1 LNQIHDVNTANRSI
15 HLGAGVR
22 LSQLNARTEPQGLF
36 FPVDLSTDP
45 MMGGM
50 VSTNTG
56 GSRFLR
62 YGDVRA
68 NTLALK
74 VVLPDEHGTVLELGS
89 AVRKNNTG
97 VDWKQIFIGTGG
109 AFGIVTECTMS
120 LERSLKQTATALITP
135 RDDAAVTQLLELIE
149 ERFGSLLTAFETM
162 SGAAIQ
168 HALSHVPSLRNPFSQ
183 KTIPDISLLVEL
195 GAPWAHSGDDSRSL
209 ESELLAFLSGVWD
222 APTKP
227 IADAVICP
235 PTEIWRVRHSL
246 SEGVRNAGELY
257 AFDLGF
263 QRDRLMSFRSEIR
276 KRLKAQYPELEIC
289 DFGHAGDGGIHL
301 NLVRPNGLAVA
312 ECDFE
317 GGLRDFV
324 IDIAVNEFEGSFSA
338 EHGLGRKN
346 QKYYVPAPL
355 RGELVRLF
363 GEELRLSKND
373 LGELV
378 TIEAGK
384 IPSEGLGE
392 VQEMIDICDFAVG
405 LSRQLYGLTI
415 ATERP
420 GHRMMETWHPMGVV
434 GVISAF
440 NFPVAVWAW
449 NTALA
454 LVCGNAVV
462 WKPSEKTP
470 LTALACLA
478 IFQKAVEKFEGDV
491 PDGLASLLIGERD
504 KTHFMLNPRLP
515 R

>member
-1 LNQIHDVNTANRSI
+1 MTINRHIKALRDILPAKCVIDSPTDKAGYEQGVRGHKGRALFVARPHTTSQVSAIVGYCALHKIHLVAQSANTGLVEGSTPDQSGEQAILSLAGLNQIHDVNTANRSI

-36 FPVDLSTDP
+36 FPVDLSADP

-209 ESELLAFLSGVWD
+209 EAELLAFLTGVWD

-227 IADAVICP
+227 ITDAVICP

-312 ECDFE
+312 ECYFE

-346 QKYYVPAPL
+346 QKYYDRYTAQKIKD
-355 RGELVRLF
+355 
-363 GEELRLSKND
+363 LSGQIKNI
-373 LGELV
+373 LG
-378 TIEAGK
+378 
-384 IPSEGLGE
+384 P
-392 VQEMIDICDFAVG
+392 
-405 LSRQLYGLTI
+405 
-415 ATERP
+415 
-420 GHRMMETWHPMGVV
+420 
-434 GVISAF
+434 
-440 NFPVAVWAW
+440 
-449 NTALA
+449 
-454 LVCGNAVV
+454 
-462 WKPSEKTP
+462 
-470 LTALACLA
+470 
-478 IFQKAVEKFEGDV
+478 
-491 PDGLASLLIGERD
+491 GLASSFNFSG
-504 KTHFMLNPRLP
+504 TQPAY
-515 R
+515 

>member
-1 LNQIHDVNTANRSI
+1 
-15 HLGAGVR
+15 
-22 LSQLNARTEPQGLF
+22 
-36 FPVDLSTDP
+36 
-45 MMGGM
+45 MGGM

-209 ESELLAFLSGVWD
+209 EAELLAFLTGVWD

-227 IADAVICP
+227 ITDAVICP

-257 AFDLGF
+257 AFDL
-263 QRDRLMSFRSEIR
+263 
-276 KRLKAQYPELEIC
+276 
-289 DFGHAGDGGIHL
+289 
-301 NLVRPNGLAVA
+301 
-312 ECDFE
+312 DFE

-346 QKYYVPAPL
+346 QKYYDRYTAQKIKD
-355 RGELVRLF
+355 
-363 GEELRLSKND
+363 LSGQIKNI
-373 LGELV
+373 LG
-378 TIEAGK
+378 
-384 IPSEGLGE
+384 P
-392 VQEMIDICDFAVG
+392 
-405 LSRQLYGLTI
+405 
-415 ATERP
+415 
-420 GHRMMETWHPMGVV
+420 
-434 GVISAF
+434 
-440 NFPVAVWAW
+440 
-449 NTALA
+449 
-454 LVCGNAVV
+454 
-462 WKPSEKTP
+462 
-470 LTALACLA
+470 
-478 IFQKAVEKFEGDV
+478 
-491 PDGLASLLIGERD
+491 GLASSFNFSG
-504 KTHFMLNPRLP
+504 TQPAY
-515 R
+515 